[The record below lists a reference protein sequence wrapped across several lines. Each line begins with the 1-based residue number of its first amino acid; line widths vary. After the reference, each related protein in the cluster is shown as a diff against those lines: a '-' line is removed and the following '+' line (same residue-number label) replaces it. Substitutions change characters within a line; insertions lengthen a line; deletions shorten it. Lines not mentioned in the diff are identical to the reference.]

1 MLSGEGTEADT
12 TDDPSSEIDAQI
24 GLRFF
29 DNRLTVRGG
38 LLEGRVGGGLDFR
51 IWDRDVIATV
61 EGRDVWSKE
70 KDENIDPFLIRAF
83 VDVNVWWGFYF
94 RVGGDNLLDE
104 PGFYGGAGLRIR
116 DEDIKNLF
124 AFMSI

>member
-1 MLSGEGTEADT
+1 MDLPEGTEADR
-12 TDDPSSEIDAQI
+12 TDDPSTELDAQI

-51 IWDRDVIATV
+51 IWGEDLVLTV

-70 KDENIDPFLIRAF
+70 KDENIDPFLLRAY
-83 VDVNVWWGFYF
+83 VDTNVWWGFYL
-94 RVGGDNLLDE
+94 RLGGDNLLDE
-104 PGFYGGAGLRIR
+104 PGFYGGAGLRLR
-116 DEDIKNLF
+116 DDDIKALF
-124 AFMSI
+124 GFVSF